1 MSAPA
6 SLLTDLRAFPGKF
19 WVLFAGTFINRFGTF
34 VWPFLTIYLTRRGHP
49 ETAAAWAISA
59 YALGSLL
66 GSALGGWLAD
76 HIGRRNTIVLGT
88 FSAAAS
94 YLLLYSATSLPAII
108 LCTALAGLCGGTYHP
123 AIGALVADIVPPAL
137 QVRASAAIRL
147 AANAG
152 FAFGVSIGGFLAD
165 HSLFWLFAGDAL
177 TTALY
182 GCIALAWLPHGLR
195 RLTASTPWS
204 AAFASLRRD
213 RTFHA
218 LWIAG
223 FCGALIF
230 SQFGSTYSLFVLEKK
245 LTLDLLGWHLPP
257 TAIYGLLLGWNGAL
271 VVLAELPLTSAT
283 LRFDSRRV
291 MALGHALTG
300 LGFALNAVSSTIFML
315 WLGMTIFTI
324 GEMISSPTANAY
336 LARIAPEQMRGRYM
350 GALALAWNAAGIV
363 GPQLGLRLFALD
375 PLLLW
380 LGYGLLGLVGAWAIL
395 RTGRTADAP

>member
-1 MSAPA
+1 M
-6 SLLTDLRAFPGKF
+6 
-19 WVLFAGTFINRFGTF
+19 
-34 VWPFLTIYLTRRGHP
+34 
-49 ETAAAWAISA
+49 
-59 YALGSLL
+59 
-66 GSALGGWLAD
+66 
-76 HIGRRNTIVLGT
+76 
-88 FSAAAS
+88 
-94 YLLLYSATSLPAII
+94 
-108 LCTALAGLCGGTYHP
+108 
-123 AIGALVADIVPPAL
+123 
-137 QVRASAAIRL
+137 
-147 AANAG
+147 
-152 FAFGVSIGGFLAD
+152 
-165 HSLFWLFAGDAL
+165 
-177 TTALY
+177 
-182 GCIALAWLPHGLR
+182 
-195 RLTASTPWS
+195 
-204 AAFASLRRD
+204 
-213 RTFHA
+213 
-218 LWIAG
+218 
-223 FCGALIF
+223 IF
-230 SQFGSTYSLFVLEKK
+230 
-245 LTLDLLGWHLPP
+245 
-257 TAIYGLLLGWNGAL
+257 LLLGWNGAL

>member
-1 MSAPA
+1 MSDADITEIA
-6 SLLTDLRAFPGKF
+6 DPGTVATAQIAEHLKF
-19 WVLFAGTFINRFGTF
+19 LAYEMEAQGEAWFYANDPRYRPTLFA
-34 VWPFLTIYLTRRGHP
+34 
-49 ETAAAWAISA
+49 AADVAR
-59 YALGSLL
+59 ALGDVDRL
-66 GSALGGWLAD
+66 
-76 HIGRRNTIVLGT
+76 
-88 FSAAAS
+88 
-94 YLLLYSATSLPAII
+94 
-108 LCTALAGLCGGTYHP
+108 
-123 AIGALVADIVPPAL
+123 
-137 QVRASAAIRL
+137 ASAAIRL